1 MKRDEIAKWYMKKP
15 IPVQAIQWTGDNFAQ
30 IEEFAG
36 SGYVWVEDGYLFV
49 ASHDC
54 TFKTQSKTGDYIV
67 RGAMVIS
74 ISAKSQVLKQ
84 LMKRH
89 SQLMANQKLMV
100 ETNGEMN

>member
-1 MKRDEIAKWYMKKP
+1 MKRDDIAKWYVKKP

-54 TFKTQSKTGDYIV
+54 TFKTQSKAGDYIV
-67 RGAMVIS
+67 RAANGDLYICK
-74 ISAKSQVLKQ
+74 KSSFEATYEEAQPTDG
-84 LMKRH
+84 
-89 SQLMANQKLMV
+89 KL
-100 ETNGEMN
+100 ETNGRN